1 MKPSRFFS
9 ALPKIGLAYSM
20 RLLKVLV
27 ILCIV
32 SPNFLMAQD
41 QRKDSIT
48 PLSEVVLIESG
59 IEKRAVGITPSSTL
73 GIKQMERN
81 GPLDIAAT
89 INQISGVYLLS
100 GALNTNRI
108 TIRGVGARTPY
119 GTDKLRLYFNNIPV
133 TNGAGFSVIEAYDLE
148 NMGAI
153 EVIKGPKGTSF
164 GTNLGGALILNTK
177 APEAGRT
184 FLSNSST
191 LGSYEMFKNNLAF
204 RHSENNF
211 NINLVYNHLTTE
223 GYRQNNQFERDG
235 LLLTSSVKIGGK
247 GKLDFLFNYI
257 DYTAQIP
264 SSLNQTDFEENPTNA
279 DANWLAAQGFEAN
292 AYTLAGVTYSHNF
305 KGSLWNSTS
314 VFHTYLDHYEPRP
327 FNILDEFTNGFGLR
341 SVFRGNFLGG
351 NFTLGGEM
359 YKDEYHWGAF
369 ENLYEDNNGDGSLK
383 GSKLSDNT
391 EFRSQY
397 NLFGTFELTLDE
409 NLSAQIGMNLN
420 KTTYDFKDVFNAGEG
435 NRSARRSF
443 SPILLPSLK
452 LRYRLQKGQLFASMA
467 KGFSNPSLEETLTPN
482 GVVNPDI
489 SQEKGTSYE
498 LGGEF
503 WLLDR
508 AMQLNATVYLMHIK
522 DLLVAQRVGQDQ
534 YIGRNAGK
542 TMHKGLELEAKYA
555 VSVSK
560 ALSLVPLFAYTLN
573 DHSFVDFVD
582 GDNDYSGNP
591 LTGVPKHRISSG
603 LDLAYDDDLV
613 LNISHQFVDDIPL
626 TDANTERSKAY
637 TFFNISARYSL
648 TMTSHLRLK
657 FNAGI
662 NNVLDTNHAG
672 SVLINAV
679 GFGGSQPRYFYPANG
694 RNSYGGL
701 GLTYMF

>member
-1 MKPSRFFS
+1 MKINPLFLFLLV
-9 ALPKIGLAYSM
+9 LPWSFY
-20 RLLKVLV
+20 
-27 ILCIV
+27 
-32 SPNFLMAQD
+32 AQD
-41 QRKDSIT
+41 QKKDSIT
-48 PLSEVVLIESG
+48 TLPEVVLMESG

-73 GIKQMERN
+73 GIAQMERN

-153 EVIKGPKGTSF
+153 EVVKGPKGTSF

-184 FLSNSST
+184 FLTNSST
-191 LGSYEMFKNNLAF
+191 VGSYEMFKNNLAF
-204 RHSENNF
+204 RHSENDF
-211 NINLVYNHLTTE
+211 NINVVYNRLKTE

-235 LLLTSSVKIGGK
+235 LLLTSSVKLGDK
-247 GKLDFLFNYI
+247 GKLDFLVNHI

-264 SSLNQTDFEENPTNA
+264 SSLNQTDFEQNPTKA

-292 AYTLAGVTYSHNF
+292 KYTLAGVTYSHNF
-305 KGSLWNSTS
+305 KGSLRNSTS
-314 VFHTYLDHYEPRP
+314 VFYTYLDHYEPRP

-341 SVFRGNFLGG
+341 SVFKGNLLGG
-351 NFTLGGEM
+351 NFTLGGEI
-359 YKDEYHWGAF
+359 YKDEYHWGTF
-369 ENLYEDNNGDGSLK
+369 ENLFEENNGQGSLK
-383 GSKLSDNT
+383 GDKLNDNT
-391 EFRSQY
+391 EFRRQL
-397 NLFGTFELTLDE
+397 NLFGTFEMALFEDF
-409 NLSAQIGMNLN
+409 SAQIGMNLN
-420 KTTYDFKDVFNAGEG
+420 KTTYDFRDVFNTGDN
-435 NRSARRSF
+435 NRSAKRSF
-443 SPILLPSLK
+443 SPILSPSLK
-452 LRYRLQKGQLFASMA
+452 FRYQLQEGHLFASVA
-467 KGFSNPSLEETLTPN
+467 RGFSNPSLEETLTPD

-508 AMQLNATVYLMHIK
+508 AMQLNATIYLMHIN
-522 DLLVAQRVGQDQ
+522 DLLVAQRVGEDQ

-542 TMHKGLELEAKYA
+542 TRHQGLELEARY
-555 VSVSK
+555 S
-560 ALSLVPLFAYTLN
+560 LSFSNSWSLAPFFAYTLN
-573 DHSFVDFVD
+573 DHSFVEFVD
-582 GDNDYSGNP
+582 EDNDYSGNP

-603 LDLAYDDDLV
+603 LDFIYDDDLV
-613 LNISHQFVDDIPL
+613 LNISYQFVDQIPL
-626 TDANTERSKAY
+626 TDANTQRSDAY
-637 TFFNISARYSL
+637 TVFNVSAKYSVEV
-648 TMTSHLRLK
+648 TNNFRLRL
-657 FNAGI
+657 NAGI
-662 NNVLDTNHAG
+662 NNAFDTNYAG

-694 RNSYGGL
+694 RNYYGGM
-701 GLTYMF
+701 GITYIF

>member
-1 MKPSRFFS
+1 MKINPFYLFFLV
-9 ALPKIGLAYSM
+9 LPWS
-20 RLLKVLV
+20 
-27 ILCIV
+27 
-32 SPNFLMAQD
+32 FFAQD
-41 QRKDSIT
+41 QKKDSIT
-48 PLSEVVLIESG
+48 TLPEVVLIESG
-59 IEKRAVGITPSSTL
+59 IEKKAVGITPSSTL
-73 GIKQMERN
+73 GIAQMERN

-153 EVIKGPKGTSF
+153 EVVKGPKGTSF

-184 FLSNSST
+184 FLTNSST
-191 LGSYEMFKNNLAF
+191 VGSYEMFKNNLAF
-204 RHSENNF
+204 RHSENDF
-211 NINLVYNHLTTE
+211 NINVVYNRLKTE
-223 GYRQNNQFERDG
+223 GYRQNNRFERDG
-235 LLLTSSVKIGGK
+235 LLLTSSVKLGGK
-247 GKLDFLFNYI
+247 GKLDFLVNHI

-264 SSLNQTDFEENPTNA
+264 SSLNQTDFEQNPTKA

-292 AYTLAGVTYSHNF
+292 KYTLAGVSYSHNF
-305 KGSLWNSTS
+305 KESLRNSTS
-314 VFHTYLDHYEPRP
+314 VFYTYLDHYEPRP

-341 SVFRGNFLGG
+341 SVFKGNLLGG
-351 NFTLGGEM
+351 NFMLGGEM
-359 YKDEYHWGAF
+359 YKDEYHWGTF
-369 ENLYEDNNGDGSLK
+369 ENLFEENNGQGSLK
-383 GSKLSDNT
+383 GDKLSDNT
-391 EFRSQY
+391 EFRRQL
-397 NLFGTFELTLDE
+397 NLFGIFEMALFEDF
-409 NLSAQIGMNLN
+409 SAQIGMNLN
-420 KTTYDFKDVFNAGEG
+420 KTTYDFRDVFNTGDN

-443 SPILLPSLK
+443 SPILSPSLK
-452 LRYRLQKGQLFASMA
+452 FRYQLQEGHLFASVA
-467 KGFSNPSLEETLTPN
+467 RGFSNPSLEETLTPD

-508 AMQLNATVYLMHIK
+508 AMQLNATIYLMHIN
-522 DLLVAQRVGQDQ
+522 DLLVAQRVGEDQ

-542 TMHKGLELEAKYA
+542 TRHQGLELEARY
-555 VSVSK
+555 S
-560 ALSLVPLFAYTLN
+560 LSFSNSWSLAPFFAYTLN
-573 DHSFVDFVD
+573 DHSFVEFVD
-582 GDNDYSGNP
+582 EDNDYSGNP

-603 LDLAYDDDLV
+603 LDFIYDDDLV
-613 LNISHQFVDDIPL
+613 LNISYQFVDQIPL
-626 TDANTERSKAY
+626 TDANTQRSDAY
-637 TFFNISARYSL
+637 TVFNVSAKYSVEV
-648 TMTSHLRLK
+648 TNNFRLRL
-657 FNAGI
+657 NAGI
-662 NNVLDTNHAG
+662 NNAFDTNYAG

-694 RNSYGGL
+694 RNYYGGM
-701 GLTYMF
+701 GITYIF

>member
-1 MKPSRFFS
+1 MKINPLFLFLLV
-9 ALPKIGLAYSM
+9 LPWSFY
-20 RLLKVLV
+20 
-27 ILCIV
+27 
-32 SPNFLMAQD
+32 AQD
-41 QRKDSIT
+41 QKKDSIT
-48 PLSEVVLIESG
+48 TLPEVVLMESG

-73 GIKQMERN
+73 GIAQMERN

-153 EVIKGPKGTSF
+153 EVVKGPKGTSF

-184 FLSNSST
+184 FLTNSST
-191 LGSYEMFKNNLAF
+191 VGSYEMFKNNLAF
-204 RHSENNF
+204 RHSENDF
-211 NINLVYNHLTTE
+211 NINLVYNHLKTE

-235 LLLTSSVKIGGK
+235 LLLTSSVKLGDR
-247 GKLDFLFNYI
+247 GKLDFLVNHI

-264 SSLNQTDFEENPTNA
+264 SSLNQTDFEQNPTKA

-292 AYTLAGVTYSHNF
+292 KYTLAGVTYSHNF
-305 KGSLWNSTS
+305 KGSLRNSTS
-314 VFHTYLDHYEPRP
+314 MFYTYLDHYEPRP

-341 SVFRGNFLGG
+341 SVFKGNLLGG
-351 NFTLGGEM
+351 NFTLGGEI
-359 YKDEYHWGAF
+359 YKDEYHWGTF
-369 ENLYEDNNGDGSLK
+369 ENLFEENNGQGSLK
-383 GSKLSDNT
+383 GDKLNDNT
-391 EFRSQY
+391 EFRRQL
-397 NLFGTFELTLDE
+397 NLFGTFEMALFEDF
-409 NLSAQIGMNLN
+409 SAQIGMNLN
-420 KTTYDFKDVFNAGEG
+420 KTTYDFRDVFNTGDN
-435 NRSARRSF
+435 NRSAKRSF
-443 SPILLPSLK
+443 SPILSPNLK
-452 LRYRLQKGQLFASMA
+452 LRYQLQEGHLFASVA
-467 KGFSNPSLEETLTPN
+467 RGFSNPSLEETLTPD

-508 AMQLNATVYLMHIK
+508 AMQLNATIYLMHIN
-522 DLLVAQRVGQDQ
+522 DLLVAQRVGEDQ

-542 TMHKGLELEAKYA
+542 TRHQGLELEARY
-555 VSVSK
+555 S
-560 ALSLVPLFAYTLN
+560 LSFSNSWSLAPFFAYTLN
-573 DHSFVDFVD
+573 DHSFVEFVD
-582 GDNDYSGNP
+582 EDNDYSGNP

-603 LDLAYDDDLV
+603 LDFIYDDDLV
-613 LNISHQFVDDIPL
+613 LNISHQFVDEIPL
-626 TDANTERSKAY
+626 TDANTQRSDAY
-637 TFFNISARYSL
+637 TVFNVSAKYSVEV
-648 TMTSHLRLK
+648 TNNFRLRL
-657 FNAGI
+657 NAGI
-662 NNVLDTNHAG
+662 NNAFDTNYAG

-694 RNSYGGL
+694 RNYYGGM
-701 GLTYMF
+701 GVTYIF